1 MSDVKWIKISTD
13 VFNNN
18 KIKII
23 EAMPEGDA
31 LIVIWFKILMLAGD
45 TNDNGLVYFS
55 KNLPF
60 NEMTLATVLN
70 KPIAIIKLALN
81 TFEQFGMIEIVDD
94 FIHISNWE
102 KYQNVNGLEKIREQ
116 TRLRVAKYRETKK
129 IECNVTGNVTVTDG
143 NETDIDID
151 KEIEEDKEID
161 KDIETD
167 KIYRIDYD
175 GILNMFHNT
184 CKSLSKVSKLTDSR
198 KKKIKTRLANY
209 DINDL
214 QNAFIKIEES
224 DFLSGRSGNWKASFD
239 WIFKNDENIAK
250 VLEGNYDN
258 SKNKNETKKRTNSYT
273 EEEWEQA

>member
-13 VFNNN
+13 VFNNS

-45 TNDNGLVYFS
+45 TNDNGMVYFA

-60 NEMTLATVLN
+60 NEITLSTVLN
-70 KPIAIIKLALN
+70 KPISTIKLALS

-116 TRLRVAKYRETKK
+116 TRLRVAKHREIKK
-129 IECNVTGNVTVTDG
+129 LECNVTSNVTETEC
-143 NETDIDID
+143 NETEEDI
-151 KEIEEDKEID
+151 EIEKDKEID
-161 KDIETD
+161 KEIETD

-198 KKKIKTRLANY
+198 KKKIKTRLVNY

-214 QNAFIKIEES
+214 QNAFIKIEKS
-224 DFLSGRSGNWKASFD
+224 DFLSGRSGTWKASFD

-258 SKNKNETKKRTNSYT
+258 NKGKTQTKNRFDKLDEID
-273 EEEWEQA
+273 

>member
-13 VFNNN
+13 VFNNS

-45 TNDNGLVYFS
+45 TNDNGMVYFAN
-55 KNLPF
+55 NLPF
-60 NEMTLATVLN
+60 NEITLSTVLN
-70 KPIAIIKLALN
+70 KPISTIKLALS

-129 IECNVTGNVTVTDG
+129 LECNVTSNVTVTNG

-161 KDIETD
+161 VKEN
-167 KIYRIDYD
+167 KIPK
-175 GILNMFHNT
+175 GILKKKPLKEKYGEYQNV
-184 CKSLSKVSKLTDSR
+184 LLTDNEYNRLCDDYSQETIH
-198 KKKIKTRLANY
+198 KAIKFLDEY
-209 DINDL
+209 
-214 QNAFIKIEES
+214 IEEKGYKS
-224 DFLSGRSGNWKASFD
+224 KSHNLAIRRWVIDA
-239 WIFKNDENIAK
+239 I
-250 VLEGNYDN
+250 
-258 SKNKNETKKRTNSYT
+258 SKNKNETKKRASSYT
-273 EEEWEQA
+273 NDEWEQA